1 MVNHNLKIERV
12 KIDGYWSLDHK
23 FNNGLNAVITA
34 NKHGKSSLL
43 KLIFRALGFND
54 KRTNELKN
62 NCSKVLLELC
72 INDKKKVI
80 QMITKENNT
89 KLSISN
95 DKDIDDVEDDDF
107 QSISISKLQE
117 IIETE
122 LGLIP
127 YNYRFPLEKK
137 DKLNNL
143 GQAYRAFY
151 LMQNHEHEIICN
163 FKAQDVR
170 RNIIQSWL
178 RNPTQSNQFEDKDID
193 FSVKIKEKKKD
204 ISLSKRNIK
213 KRIRQLEN
221 SSKIYNLNNQSDEID
236 YQNIESLE
244 LMHEDTINSINLNH
258 NKKKKFQKILE
269 KYYDQVKSDSQL
281 KEIEIEIEKLDK
293 SIDAIKEEKI
303 KMELKFQNKNRKCE
317 KQNEYLIEIK
327 NRLDIRDY
335 KIPLQIFNPSTACDR
350 CGRDLPNER
359 NSWEKEDPPRCTLC
373 GRKRDENLIKHDLLK
388 KRVGDVEEKIADLK
402 KELDTFNQ
410 NINEKNSKI
419 QLLKSKIQKKYEE
432 KENKRQDLIKEKVAE
447 IFRNLE
453 QEDNALGKLIERR
466 NIIKEIIDDSKS
478 IPKDKDDIKVLKKE
492 KKGYEHEINISKR
505 IETDWLAFIKE
516 FMIEVLLE
524 DEQPREIE
532 LEYSTYLP
540 IIDNRTWRNLVPN
553 EKQMFNYA
561 MYYAFLKCSLIH
573 DIKFPR
579 ILIWDCWRTGE
590 LDEWKSKRIGN
601 MFQKLSQE
609 FDDEFQM
616 IICTADNL
624 IKDYVPQENI
634 LCREDSDEIEE
645 YLFLVNGVITHSRK
659 ERE

>member
-1 MVNHNLKIERV
+1 M
-12 KIDGYWSLDHK
+12 
-23 FNNGLNAVITA
+23 
-34 NKHGKSSLL
+34 
-43 KLIFRALGFND
+43 
-54 KRTNELKN
+54 
-62 NCSKVLLELC
+62 
-72 INDKKKVI
+72 
-80 QMITKENNT
+80 
-89 KLSISN
+89 
-95 DKDIDDVEDDDF
+95 
-107 QSISISKLQE
+107 
-117 IIETE
+117 
-122 LGLIP
+122 
-127 YNYRFPLEKK
+127 
-137 DKLNNL
+137 
-143 GQAYRAFY
+143 
-151 LMQNHEHEIICN
+151 
-163 FKAQDVR
+163 
-170 RNIIQSWL
+170 
-178 RNPTQSNQFEDKDID
+178 
-193 FSVKIKEKKKD
+193 KIKEKKKD

-236 YQNIESLE
+236 YQNIELLE

-258 NKKKKFQKILE
+258 NKKKEFQKILE

-293 SIDAIKEEKI
+293 SIDTIKEEKI
-303 KMELKFQNKNRKCE
+303 KMELKFQKKNRKYE

-350 CGRDLPNER
+350 CARDLPNER
-359 NSWEKEDPPRCTLC
+359 NSWEKEDPPRCALC

-388 KRVGDVEEKIADLK
+388 KRGGDVEEKIADLK
-402 KELDTFNQ
+402 KEIDTFNQ
-410 NINEKNSKI
+410 NRNEKNSKI
-419 QLLKSKIQKKYEE
+419 QILKNKIQKKYEE
-432 KENKRQDLIKEKVAE
+432 KENKRQHLLKEKVAE

-478 IPKDKDDIKVLKKE
+478 IPKDKDDIKVLEKE
-492 KKGYEHEINISKR
+492 KKGYEREISISKI

-524 DEQPREIE
+524 DEQPRKIE

-540 IIDNRTWRNLVPN
+540 IIDNRTWKNIVPN

-624 IKDYVPQENI
+624 IKDYVSQENI

-645 YLFLVNGVITHSRK
+645 YLFLVDGVITHSRK